1 MSAPSAVVT
10 GAAGFLGGHLAR
22 TLVARGWGVRALVRN
37 PDAAAL
43 PPGVRVA
50 RLDLP
55 DVIDDA
61 SLAGADAVVHA
72 AWAIRE
78 TDPAR
83 AAHQN
88 VDGTKRLLDASR
100 RAGVKR
106 FVFVSSVAAA
116 PDAPN
121 QYARTKHAAEALLDP
136 TRDLVVRPGTILAKG
151 GGGIFGLM
159 RDLMQKLHVV
169 PLFGGGGQP
178 LQTVHV
184 DDVCEAIAR
193 AIERD
198 VTGAINVAE
207 PAPLSFRE
215 VLRLTAAQSGT
226 RCLFVPLP
234 FAPVLT
240 GVRLLERLHVP
251 TPLRSESLLGMRGLR
266 AVAVEDDLRR
276 LDLRVR
282 SVQESLRDIF

>member
-1 MSAPSAVVT
+1 
-10 GAAGFLGGHLAR
+10 
-22 TLVARGWGVRALVRN
+22 
-37 PDAAAL
+37 
-43 PPGVRVA
+43 VA

-55 DVIDDA
+55 DAIDEA
-61 SLAGADAVVHA
+61 SLAGADAVVHS

-88 VDGTKRLLDASR
+88 VEGTKRLLDASR
-100 RAGVKR
+100 RAGVKT

-121 QYARTKHAAEALLDP
+121 QYARTKDAAEKLLDP
-136 TRDLVVRPGTILAKG
+136 ARDLVVRPGTILARG

-169 PLFGGGGQP
+169 PLFGGGRQP

-193 AIERD
+193 AIERG
-198 VTGAINVAE
+198 VTGAVNVAE
-207 PAPLSFRE
+207 PAPLSFRD
-215 VLRLTAAQSGT
+215 VLRMTAARANV
-226 RCLFVPLP
+226 RCVFVPLP
-234 FAPVLT
+234 FGPMLAL
-240 GVRLLERLHVP
+240 VRTMERLGLP
-251 TPLRSESLLGMRGLR
+251 SPLKSESLLGMQGLR
-266 AVAVEDDLRR
+266 AVPVEDDLRR
-276 LDLRVR
+276 LDMRARPVA
-282 SVQESLRDIF
+282 ESLAQIF

>member
-1 MSAPSAVVT
+1 MSAPTVVVT
-10 GAAGFLGGHLAR
+10 GAAGFLGGHLVR
-22 TLVARGWGVRALVRN
+22 TLVARGWTVRALVRN
-37 PDAAAL
+37 PDAVVV
-43 PPGVRVA
+43 PPAVRVA

-55 DVIDDA
+55 DVIDEA

-88 VDGTKRLLDASR
+88 VDGTKRLLEASR

-136 TRDLVVRPGTILAKG
+136 ARDLVVRPGTILAKG

-193 AIERD
+193 AIERG

-215 VLRLTAAQSGT
+215 VLRMAAARAGV
-226 RCLFVPLP
+226 RCVFVPLP
-234 FAPVLT
+234 FGPMLAA
-240 GVRLLERLHVP
+240 VRTMERLGLP
-251 TPLRSESLLGMRGLR
+251 TPLKSESVLGMKGLR
-266 AVAVEDDLRR
+266 AVPADDVLRK

-282 SVQESLRDIF
+282 PVAESLDQIF